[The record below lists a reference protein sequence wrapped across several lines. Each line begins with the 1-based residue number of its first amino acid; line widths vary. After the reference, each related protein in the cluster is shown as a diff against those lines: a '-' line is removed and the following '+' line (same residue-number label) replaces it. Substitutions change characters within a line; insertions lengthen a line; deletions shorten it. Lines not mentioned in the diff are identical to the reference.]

1 MVTNSEKGPNEE
13 EHMISTVSFIRRR
26 VARPRGVLM
35 GLGALAGAAA
45 LVLAGTTSA
54 TATPRGAM
62 AQAKAELAQG
72 PRAETVSSLDLQ
84 SFVAKTTSTT
94 GVKLY
99 VSFDA
104 SNVIGF
110 PKYDSADVILDNLN
124 SSEGH
129 LWSFPIGKRAFVPK
143 SSGAGSFRTG
153 SAFGAYGSVAV
164 TFTPTASKRIEVC
177 NATNYVRDQT
187 ERVRGTFFFDSHSTG
202 RHAWGKVGSKT
213 KAFSFKGQ
221 TNLFTGY
228 SSGLCTPKTSVGACY
243 SQVSW
248 SATTV
253 TDKPQSKSVTFSG
266 SVGDGP
272 TDMDATREVN
282 LSAPKRAQRFDFVY
296 GKEPAPVLTTSGQAG
311 TVKVTTAGGSFG
323 GSGTIKSSDGMV
335 QKPTKCK
342 TGTLKETEWN
352 VATFTPGASTLRA
365 REQIFGTIS
374 LPAGKWAATM
384 DSIKG

>member
-282 LSAPKRAQRFDFVY
+282 GEGDDGGRLLRRLGDDQELRRHGAKTNQMQDRNVEGDRVECGDLHTGRIDAEGEGADLRDHLPSGRQVGGHYGLDQR
-296 GKEPAPVLTTSGQAG
+296 L
-311 TVKVTTAGGSFG
+311 
-323 GSGTIKSSDGMV
+323 
-335 QKPTKCK
+335 
-342 TGTLKETEWN
+342 
-352 VATFTPGASTLRA
+352 GAS
-365 REQIFGTIS
+365 
-374 LPAGKWAATM
+374 
-384 DSIKG
+384 